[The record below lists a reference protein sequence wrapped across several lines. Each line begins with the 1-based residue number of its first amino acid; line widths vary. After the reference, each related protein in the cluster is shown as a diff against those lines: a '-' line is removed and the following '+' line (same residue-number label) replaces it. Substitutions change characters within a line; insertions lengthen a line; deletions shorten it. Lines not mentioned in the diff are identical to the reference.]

1 MKNRSRGNLTAS
13 VSVEGHRR
21 LGCEGESP
29 YFHPPV
35 PVSRIDSEFQRR
47 RGKSQT
53 RTMANL
59 ASHKLAQQGV
69 DECFH
74 EESSL
79 GFVKRRRWHRQPF
92 SVVAGVA
99 SGPLEAFSRT
109 PSAELADAP
118 FHCPPSNSD

>member
-1 MKNRSRGNLTAS
+1 MIDLHRSRGNLTAS

-53 RTMANL
+53 RRPDGLRVPCRT
-59 ASHKLAQQGV
+59 AS
-69 DECFH
+69 
-74 EESSL
+74 
-79 GFVKRRRWHRQPF
+79 RF
-92 SVVAGVA
+92 SGPIAAVAR
-99 SGPLEAFSRT
+99 GPLEAFSRT

-118 FHCPPSNSD
+118 FHCPPDEVL